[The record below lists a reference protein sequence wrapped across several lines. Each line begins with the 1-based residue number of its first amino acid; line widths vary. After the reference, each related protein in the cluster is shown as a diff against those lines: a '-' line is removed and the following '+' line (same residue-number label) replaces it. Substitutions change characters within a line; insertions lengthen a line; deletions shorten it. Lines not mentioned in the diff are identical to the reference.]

1 MGKIKLSNDQELNI
15 VADGIQEAGD
25 SLIITLTTEK
35 TITEYDELVSDS
47 NNTRKVTVLDSTGDP
62 FLIHS
67 GYTKLQ
73 SVEKLYD
80 TTVDY
85 KKDED
90 GNKLQVAGTAIRVSL
105 IRPDK
110 TEQRIASLEDTVDT
124 LTMEIIMGL

>member
-35 TITEYDELVSDS
+35 TITEYDELFSDS

-67 GYTKLQ
+67 GSVSYTHLDVYKRQPLWR
-73 SVEKLYD
+73 S
-80 TTVDY
+80 TFTV
-85 KKDED
+85 
-90 GNKLQVAGTAIRVSL
+90 LPSIRVSK
-105 IRPDK
+105 I
-110 TEQRIASLEDTVDT
+110 
-124 LTMEIIMGL
+124 

>member
-1 MGKIKLSNDQELNI
+1 MGKIKLSNDQKLNI

-25 SLIITLTTEK
+25 SLIITLTTDK
-35 TITEYDELVSDS
+35 TITEYDELFSDS
-47 NNTRKVTVLDSTGDP
+47 NNTKKVTVLDSAEDP

-80 TTVDY
+80 AIVDY
-85 KKDED
+85 TEDEAK
-90 GNKLQVAGTAIRVSL
+90 NKIQVTGTAIRVSL

-124 LTMEIIMGL
+124 LTMEIMGL

>member
-35 TITEYDELVSDS
+35 TITEYDELFSDS

-67 GYTKLQ
+67 G
-73 SVEKLYD
+73 LYRRRS
-80 TTVDY
+80 
-85 KKDED
+85 KKQNS
-90 GNKLQVAGTAIRVSL
+90 GYRNCY
-105 IRPDK
+105 
-110 TEQRIASLEDTVDT
+110 
-124 LTMEIIMGL
+124 

>member
-35 TITEYDELVSDS
+35 TITEYDELFSDS

-80 TTVDY
+80 AIVDY
-85 KKDED
+85 TEDEAK
-90 GNKLQVAGTAIRVSL
+90 NKIPVTGTAIRVYL

-110 TEQRIASLEDTVDT
+110 TEQRITSLEDTVDT
-124 LTMEIIMGL
+124 LTMEIMRL